1 MIDYIIKKVLL
12 TMVFSSSAAFYI
24 FSLRLRFTP
33 PDDIISGMEA
43 KDQMLSMTGYG
54 SGRAVDNGWEVTV
67 DLKTVNHR
75 FLDISTRLPKNIA
88 FLDQTLRT
96 VVTEGLRRGHVD
108 VFVTVRN
115 PMCSAFSISP
125 DVQLARQYSEAARRI
140 SEAAGIENDLTV
152 SCLMGLEGVI
162 IRTDSE
168 MEQEPVAKA
177 CEAAA
182 RAALNQVI
190 AMRSAEGI
198 HLREDI
204 LKNLQEAE
212 RLREKILSRA
222 PLVVDDYRKRL
233 EQRIR
238 TIAEEEPDP
247 ARLAQEVAIMAD
259 RCAID
264 EELSRLSSHFA
275 RTREFLDAEGETG
288 KKIDFIIQEMNR
300 ETNTIG
306 SKASDAMIA
315 HWVVD
320 LKSVIEKMR
329 EQIQNVE

>member
-1 MIDYIIKKVLL
+1 
-12 TMVFSSSAAFYI
+12 
-24 FSLRLRFTP
+24 
-33 PDDIISGMEA
+33 
-43 KDQMLSMTGYG
+43 MLSMTGYG
-54 SGRAVDNGWEVTV
+54 SGRAEENGWEVTV

-75 FLDISTRLPKNIA
+75 FLDISTRLPRNIS
-88 FLDQTLRT
+88 FLDQTLRA
-96 VVTEGLRRGHVD
+96 VIGSVLHRGHVD

-115 PMCSAFSISP
+115 PMCSAFSVSP
-125 DVQLARQYSEAARRI
+125 DVQLARLYSDAARQI
-140 SEAAGIENDLTV
+140 SEAAGVENDMTV
-152 SCLMGLEGVI
+152 SSLMGLEGVI

-168 MEQEPVAKA
+168 MDQVPVVNA

-182 RAALNQVI
+182 RMALDQVV
-190 AMRSAEGI
+190 ALRRAEGI
-198 HLREDI
+198 HLRDDI
-204 LKNLQEAE
+204 LKNLEDAE
-212 RLREKILSRA
+212 NLREKILSRA
-222 PLVVDDYRKRL
+222 PVVTDEYRKRL
-233 EQRIR
+233 EQRIKAI
-238 TIAEEEPDP
+238 TEEDPDP

-264 EELSRLSSHFA
+264 EELARLSSHFA
-275 RTREFLDAEGETG
+275 RTREFLDSEGETG

>member
-1 MIDYIIKKVLL
+1 
-12 TMVFSSSAAFYI
+12 
-24 FSLRLRFTP
+24 
-33 PDDIISGMEA
+33 
-43 KDQMLSMTGYG
+43 MLSMTGYG

-108 VFVTVRN
+108 VFVTVHN